1 MASVNEMGFN
11 QVAATLNAIQQ
22 QVTGQANITLI
33 NNTQDFISVASTT
46 LKAGYDPVLNA
57 NSQMVSRTIFSTRP

>member
-22 QVTGQANITLI
+22 QVTGQTAISPIT
-33 NNTQDFISVASTT
+33 NT
-46 LKAGYDPVLNA
+46 
-57 NSQMVSRTIFSTRP
+57 